1 MFLPFHMILLI
12 NSNNNFLFDLFLL
25 RHYFLNDRLFIC
37 INNLLDFFL
46 TFSLFFLLYI
56 LFYFYTFYSIIFF
69 NRNLFHHSS
78 LLLLLLFLLLPLPL
92 LLFLSNHIN

>member
-1 MFLPFHMILLI
+1 MIFLI
-12 NSNNNFLFDLFLL
+12 NSDNDFLFDLFMFCY
-25 RHYFLNDRLFIC
+25 YFLDGGLFVC
-37 INNLLDFFL
+37 VNNLLDFFL
-46 TFSLFFLLYI
+46 TLSLFFLLYI

-78 LLLLLLFLLLPLPL
+78 LLLLFLFLLLPLPL